1 MIPRSLSALLL
12 CSLTMAC
19 TMEGA
24 PPPAARPAPA
34 PQAAIMPLAPTPSAR
49 LTDSSSTTTTT
60 VQGNTTRTET
70 SSSSVSVD
78 ASALLGALSG
88 ALSGGAAPAGNTAAD
103 YSGTWRVT
111 SPGNTECRLN
121 LQTPSNPAAQAM
133 VQNMGCFN
141 DLLNISRWSLRG
153 NDLVLSDAFGNV
165 NITLRATARNRLDG
179 AGVTMWR

>member
-19 TMEGA
+19 TMDGA

-34 PQAAIMPLAPTPSAR
+34 PQAAIMPLAPTPTAR

-88 ALSGGAAPAGNTAAD
+88 GAAPAGNTAAD

-121 LQTPSNPAAQAM
+121 LRAPSNPAAQAM